1 MPREPR
7 FSASVVDMPEA
18 VFSPLEARL
27 RSHRGPL
34 FPLHVGDTWLEP
46 FAGARMQDLDVEAHP
61 GMHRY
66 SDTRGLPA
74 LREAILDKVRARNLP
89 DATLEQVLVVGGA
102 TAGLAAALGAVADP
116 GDEVLILAPYW
127 PLIRGIVQVM
137 RARPVEVPFYDRVDG
152 PEAAVEALRE
162 RRSPRAVALYV
173 STPSNPTGRVL
184 SAPILEAVAEWA
196 RREGLWLL
204 SDEVY
209 EELVYRGRHVSIGRF
224 APERTLSVFS
234 FSKSF
239 GMAGNRT
246 GYLVGPEPALA
257 QARKVGTH
265 TVYAAPTAGQ
275 LAALRA
281 LREGGAW
288 LERTRELYRATG
300 DAAAQALELPPP
312 EGGTFL
318 FLDVRR
324 RLDERGLWG
333 LLEDCLDQG
342 VLLAP
347 GTACGAG
354 YGGWVR
360 LCFTSAPPDDVAE
373 AVRRLAKLLG

>member
-1 MPREPR
+1 MPRAPR
-7 FSASVVDMPEA
+7 FTASIVDMPEA
-18 VFSPLEARL
+18 VFSPLEPRL
-27 RSHRGPL
+27 RAHTGPL

-46 FAGARMQDLDVEAHP
+46 FAGARMQDLDVEANP

-89 DATLEQVLVVGGA
+89 GATLEQVMVVGGA
-102 TAGLAAALGAVADP
+102 TGGLAAALGAVAEP

-137 RARPVEVPFYDRVDG
+137 GARPVEVPFYDRVDG
-152 PEAAVEALRE
+152 PEAALAALGE
-162 RRSPRAVALYV
+162 RRSARSVALYL

-184 SAPILEAVAEWA
+184 PQPVLEAVAEWA
-196 RREGLWLL
+196 RREDLWLL

-209 EELVYRGRHVSIGRF
+209 EDLVYHGRHVSIGRF

-234 FSKSF
+234 FSKAY

-246 GYLVGPEPALA
+246 GYLVGPEPAVT

-265 TVYAAPTAGQ
+265 TIYSAPTAGQ
-275 LAALRA
+275 LAGLRA

-288 LERTRELYRATG
+288 LEQTRELYRRTG
-300 DAAAQALELPPP
+300 EAAAEALGLLPP

-318 FLDVRR
+318 FLDVGP

-333 LLEDCLDQG
+333 FLGDCLDQG

-347 GTACGAG
+347 GPACGAD
-354 YGGWVR
+354 YAGWVR
-360 LCFTSAPPDDVAE
+360 LCFTSVPPEDVAE
-373 AVRRLAKLLG
+373 ALRRLAKLL